1 MTGDSACEP
10 AVSGIFPSLIQKSLE
25 HIRHPPGLHLKNGGS
40 GWANVRRDLSSQLLQ
55 EPPPLNLSH
64 FSQKKEATSSPWWPL
79 EAASTL
85 FFCPLLALLSQVQ
98 DEAWILLLGTN
109 ADPVYCP
116 VTVSR
121 DPPSPNLP
129 VSRRKRELLRLCS
142 ASPVT
147 EKAWK
152 LARGQS

>member
-1 MTGDSACEP
+1 MSTNES

-129 VSRRKRELLRLCS
+129 VSRHTHWSISIVILI
-142 ASPVT
+142 PV
-147 EKAWK
+147 
-152 LARGQS
+152 